1 MKRVLPISSLLAA
14 VAALLFSADI
24 TGTWKGQLVAAD
36 RDRELTFDFAVKGE
50 ALSGTVSG
58 MADHPLEIQAG
69 KLEGEAVTFWVQSEY
84 QGQAVKLMFKGQ
96 VSGSEIRFHIS
107 NEEGSWSTELVAKKS
122 S

>member
-1 MKRVLPISSLLAA
+1 
-14 VAALLFSADI
+14 
-24 TGTWKGQLVAAD
+24 
-36 RDRELTFDFAVKGE
+36 
-50 ALSGTVSG
+50 

-96 VSGSEIRFHIS
+96 VSGSEIRFHLS